1 MVNGVVM
8 ETAGGTPQGG
18 SGKKACLF
26 DSIMGLGYNIN
37 RKEKPAYAAVIM
49 TTKPERGIN
58 PDGKV

>member
-1 MVNGVVM
+1 
-8 ETAGGTPQGG
+8 
-18 SGKKACLF
+18 
-26 DSIMGLGYNIN
+26 MGLGYNIN